1 MFFLYSFQIHHEEDI
16 AALAFTMRV
25 SVAGEAVQGGMQE
38 RVTLVRRPDGVGRVE
53 VLVLSRFFVCSGKI
67 VFFP

>member
-38 RVTLVRRPDGVGRVE
+38 LVMLVRRPDGVGRVE
-53 VLVLSRFFVCSGKI
+53 VLKSLRGDLTVL
-67 VFFP
+67 